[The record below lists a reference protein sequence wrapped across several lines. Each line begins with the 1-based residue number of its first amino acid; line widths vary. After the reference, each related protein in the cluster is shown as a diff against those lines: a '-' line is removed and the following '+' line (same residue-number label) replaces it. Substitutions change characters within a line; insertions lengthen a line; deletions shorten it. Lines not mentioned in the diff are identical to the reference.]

1 MGQRYIL
8 DTNTVIDY
16 VGDKLPQDSAL
27 AMDKLV
33 DDEINISIIVKIET
47 LGFNGEDS
55 EMQKLSDFLGL
66 AKIFYIDDLIADK
79 TIDLRKKYR
88 KLKLGDA
95 IIAATAL
102 ANNLTLISRNT
113 KDFEDIS
120 GLTCV
125 NPYEMK

>member
-27 AMDKLV
+27 TMDKLV
-33 DDEINISIIVKIET
+33 NDELNISIIVRIET
-47 LGFNGEDS
+47 LGFNGEEA
-55 EMQKLSDFLGL
+55 EMQNLKDFLSL
-66 AKIFYIDDLIADK
+66 AKIYYIDDLIADK
-79 TIDLRKKYR
+79 TIDLRKTYR

-113 KDFEDIS
+113 KDFENIS
-120 GLTCV
+120 GLTCI
-125 NPYEMK
+125 NPYELK

>member
-8 DTNTVIDY
+8 DTNAVIDY
-16 VGDKLPQDSAL
+16 VGDKLPQNSAL
-27 AMDKLV
+27 LMDKLV
-33 DDEINISIIVKIET
+33 NDELNISIIVKIET

-55 EMQKLSDFLGL
+55 EMQKLKDFLSI
-66 AKIFYIDDLIADK
+66 AKIFYVEDLIANT
-79 TIDLRKKYR
+79 TINLRKIYR
-88 KLKLGDA
+88 KLNLGDA

-120 GLTCV
+120 GLTCI
-125 NPYEMK
+125 NPYELK

>member
-1 MGQRYIL
+1 MGQRLIL

-16 VGDKLPQDSAL
+16 YGDKLPQNSAL

-33 DDEINISIIVKIET
+33 DNEMNISIIVRIEA
-47 LGFNGEDS
+47 LGFNGEES
-55 EMQKLSDFLGL
+55 EMQELKDFLSL
-66 AKIFYIDDLIADK
+66 AKIYYVDDLVADK
-79 TIDLRKKYR
+79 TIDLRKTYR

-102 ANNLTLISRNT
+102 VNNLTLISRNT

-120 GLTCV
+120 GLTCI
-125 NPYEMK
+125 NHYELK

>member
-16 VGDKLPQDSAL
+16 IGDKLPQDSAMV
-27 AMDKLV
+27 MDNLV
-33 DDEINISIIVKIET
+33 NNELNISIIVRIET
-47 LGFNGEDS
+47 LGFNGEES
-55 EMQKLSDFLGL
+55 EMQKLKDFLSL
-66 AKIFYIDDLIADK
+66 AKIYYVDDLIADK
-79 TIDLRKKYR
+79 TIDLRKNYR

-102 ANNLTLISRNT
+102 ANNLILISRNT

-120 GLTCV
+120 GLTCI
-125 NPYEMK
+125 NPYELK